1 MYEPDVGLL
10 FGKEGNGDAGH
21 SPLSASW
28 SAVLSED
35 SSIPSEDER
44 ITFSNGTRIQFP
56 ANDSVVRTVMFVC
69 PSGHFPQYSH

>member
-28 SAVLSED
+28 SAILPED

-44 ITFSNGTRIQFP
+44 IAFSMAPIYIAF